1 MSDLNNVSLTGRL
14 TKDATMKT
22 VGAKGSSLVSFS
34 IANNTG
40 FGQYEKTNFF
50 NVQIWGKAGE
60 AVVQYLTKGKQVAVS
75 GMFEN
80 AKWTG
85 NDGISHD
92 NWTLTANTVTLL
104 SSPVQRKDDL
114 QPATEA
120 PSYSEVSAED
130 TVF

>member
-14 TKDATMKT
+14 TKDAIMKN
-22 VGAKGSSLVSFS
+22 VGSKGTILVSFS

-60 AVVQYLTKGKQVAVS
+60 ALVQYLVKGKQVAVS
-75 GMFEN
+75 GVFEN
-80 AKWTG
+80 ARWTG
-85 NDGISHD
+85 NDGVSHD

-104 SSPVQRKDDL
+104 SSPTQHGETL

-120 PSYSEVSAED
+120 ESYSNVSPED
-130 TVF
+130 AVF